1 MMANVEVIL
10 EENFCVVSSYDED
23 IHHFTKKVQ
32 ELIKSGWKV
41 NGGISSSNSKI
52 FQALIKK

>member
-1 MMANVEVIL
+1 MSNVEVFL

-23 IHHFTKKVQ
+23 ILHFTKKVQ
-32 ELIKSGWKV
+32 ELIKDGWKV

-52 FQALIKK
+52 FQALIKKQ

>member
-1 MMANVEVIL
+1 MANVEVIL
-10 EENFCVVSSYDED
+10 EQNFCVVSSYDED

-32 ELIKSGWKV
+32 ELIKDGWKV